1 MDTPESTGS
10 DMDIC
15 LSQVVSGILVSRLV
29 RDGES
34 QAQSCV
40 LIDGATSVF
49 AAHSTN
55 GCKPCE

>member
-1 MDTPESTGS
+1 MG
-10 DMDIC
+10 MC
-15 LSQVVSGILVSRLV
+15 LSQVVLHILVSGLV
-29 RDGES
+29 RYGEG